1 MSINDHDLTALN
13 HSMWGPFAQ
22 VTSFD
27 ENEAL
32 TPESR
37 IQRLEDDLAIKNLI
51 NKYTFCY
58 DGSDLD
64 RLMTVF
70 DEHCTLANPRGIYV
84 GKALIEKNYRHLI
97 STRKFSFHHMT
108 NPVVKFSQNGAEAL
122 LVCYFNCVIAFRSR
136 ALAGSSGT
144 YVCKVKKIE
153 GLWKITE
160 MRITLNTRQ
169 SLTPAE
175 SAVIAPS
182 SSVDAPPVAP
192 TPTFSENT
200 REWIG
205 PESLA

>member
-1 MSINDHDLTALN
+1 MPPNDHALTALN
-13 HSMWGPFAQ
+13 HSMWGPFSEA
-22 VTSFD
+22 TSFD
-27 ENEAL
+27 ESQGL
-32 TPESR
+32 SLESR
-37 IQRLEDDLAIKNLI
+37 TQRLEDDLAIKNLI

-64 RLMTVF
+64 SLMTVF
-70 DEHCTLANPRGIYV
+70 DQQCTLANPRGTYV

-108 NPVVKFSQNGAEAL
+108 NPVVKFSKDGVEAL
-122 LVCYFNCVIAFRSR
+122 LACYFNCVIAFRSR

-144 YVCKVKKIE
+144 YVCKLKKTE

-182 SSVDAPPVAP
+182 SSVDAPPAAP

>member
-1 MSINDHDLTALN
+1 MLPNDHALTAPN
-13 HSMWGPFAQ
+13 HSMWGPFSE
-22 VTSFD
+22 VTAFD
-27 ENEAL
+27 EAETLAL
-32 TPESR
+32 ENR
-37 IQRLEDDLAIKNLI
+37 IRRLEDDLAIKSLI
-51 NKYTFCY
+51 NKYTFAY
-58 DGSDLD
+58 DGSDLES
-64 RLMTVF
+64 LMTVF
-70 DEHCTLANPRGIYV
+70 DQQCTLANPRGIYV

-108 NPVVKFSQNGAEAL
+108 NPVVKFSKDGVEAL
-122 LVCYFNCVIAFRSR
+122 LVCYFNAVIAFRSR

-144 YVCKVKKIE
+144 YVCQVKKTE

-182 SSVDAPPVAP
+182 SSVDAPPAAP

>member
-1 MSINDHDLTALN
+1 MSMNEHDLTALN
-13 HSMWGPFAQ
+13 HSMWGPFLE
-22 VTSFD
+22 VTSF
-27 ENEAL
+27 NETEVL
-32 TPESR
+32 TPEDR

-64 RLMTVF
+64 SLMTVF
-70 DEHCTLANPRGIYV
+70 DQYCTVANPRGIYV

-108 NPVVKFSQNGAEAL
+108 NPVVKFSNCGTEAL
-122 LVCYFNCVIAFRSR
+122 LACYFNCVIAFRSR

-144 YVCKVKKIE
+144 YVCKVKKTE

-182 SSVDAPPVAP
+182 SSIDAPPAAP
-192 TPTFSENT
+192 SPTSSENT